1 MRLSFIS
8 NQMAKLLYSLGIRC
22 YVLIIHLAAIFN
34 PKARL
39 WIQGRKNWQATLR
52 DKLANVGRSD
62 APLIWIHCASLG
74 EFEQGRP
81 LLEALRAEQPEAR
94 IVLSFFSPSGYEQ
107 RKNYPLA
114 DIVCYLPADTPNNA
128 KHWLQTLQ
136 PNQVFFIKYEF
147 WYHYLALMK
156 QQKIP
161 LYLVAAVFRPNQVF
175 FKPWGA
181 FFRKMLSCFST
192 IFVQDE
198 SSKTQLKDI
207 GIEALVSGDTRIDR
221 VLTIKSAAKDYPLI
235 SAFVEDRPC
244 LVCGSSW
251 SADERAL
258 APAIQTL
265 IIKGWRI
272 IIAPHEVHAA
282 HVDGIGKRLNLLAS
296 SIVKYS
302 ELENLSTVDKQV
314 LIIDNIG
321 MLSSLYCYAKL
332 AYIGGGFG
340 KGIHNTLEAVVY
352 QIPVFF
358 GPNHKKFVEAQDL
371 LKLGVAFELSNPNDF
386 IKALNEVDFE
396 IVQQKIQLYLS
407 QQQGATRR
415 IIEKIQ

>member
-1 MRLSFIS
+1 
-8 NQMAKLLYSLGIRC
+8 MAKLLYSLGIRC
-22 YVLIIHLAAIFN
+22 YVLMIHIAAIFH

-39 WIQGRKNWQATLR
+39 WIQGRKNWQNTLR
-52 DKLANVGRSD
+52 DKLAAVGRIDS
-62 APLIWIHCASLG
+62 PLIWMHCASLG

-128 KHWLQTLQ
+128 KYWLKMLQ

-147 WYHYLALMK
+147 WYHYLAAM
-156 QQKIP
+156 QSQKIP

-198 SSKTQLKDI
+198 SSKTQLKGI

-221 VLTIKSAAKDYPLI
+221 VLTIQSAAKNYPLI
-235 SAFVEDRPC
+235 SAFVGDAPC

-251 SADERAL
+251 SADERIL

-265 IIKGWRI
+265 ITEGWRI
-272 IIAPHEVHAA
+272 IIAPHEVHDT
-282 HVDGIGKRLNLLAS
+282 HVDSIGKRLNLPE
-296 SIVKYS
+296 SIVVKYS
-302 ELENLSTVDKQV
+302 ELEPTQLSDKQV

-321 MLSSLYCYAKL
+321 MLSSIYRYAKL

-371 LKLGVAFELSNPNDF
+371 LKLGVAFELSNSNDF
-386 IKALNEVDFE
+386 IKVLNEVDFE
-396 IVQQKIQLYLS
+396 TVQQKIQLYLS
-407 QQQGATRR
+407 RQQGATRR
-415 IIEKIQ
+415 IINELV